1 MVVNLINA
9 NEHKI
14 RLNIGIV
21 RLLRALELS
30 NPIY

>member
-14 RLNIGIV
+14 RLNIEIV

-30 NPIY
+30 NPNY

>member
-1 MVVNLINA
+1 MAVNFINV

-30 NPIY
+30 NPNY